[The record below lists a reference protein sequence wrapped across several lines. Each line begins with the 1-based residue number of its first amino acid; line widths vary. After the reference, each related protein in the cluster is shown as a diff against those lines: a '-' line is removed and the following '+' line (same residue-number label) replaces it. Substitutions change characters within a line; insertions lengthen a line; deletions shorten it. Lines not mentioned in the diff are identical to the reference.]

1 MMTAYNGGI
10 KLRDIG
16 SLYGKIIEVNLS
28 TEKVSVL
35 EPEQEVYRSF
45 LGGRGLN
52 QLLLFQNVKPTT
64 SAFEPENALLFG
76 AGLLVGTAIPGAVR
90 LSVDTKST
98 FSGGVGSANA
108 GGDFARELK
117 LAGVGTLL
125 ITGKAKRPVYLAI
138 VDGKVTFRDARHL
151 WGRIVSETVEAIRA
165 EMGEETKV
173 LCIGPAGENLVRGAC
188 IIVDKAR
195 AAAKCGVGAV
205 MGSKKLKAI
214 AVLGSGT
221 VEVADPEGFR
231 VASERAWRK
240 VLKSKILGAVN
251 EHGTLYSVTMKNEVG
266 GVPFR
271 HYQDG
276 YMNPGKIRCISEG
289 AFKRFERRRFS
300 AVTCPITCRAIYE
313 VKNGPFAGTIGEAM
327 EANTVQDFGYKLDI
341 TNPAAIIKAHVLCN
355 EYGIDMDT
363 AAETIAWAYEC
374 YEKGILN
381 KKDTHGLRLT
391 WGNYKALI
399 SLLEQIAYRKD
410 FGDILAEGVKRA
422 AETIGRGSEELAM
435 TMKGQDL
442 YETIRMPKGY
452 GLGAALATRGGGH
465 CSGSPLTEFSA
476 GRLDPE
482 IAERIYGV
490 STAGDPAAYEGK
502 AKLVA
507 YHERLHAVLNSLG
520 ICFLTTVW
528 ESPDLLGWGDLAELV
543 STATGWDMDENELKE
558 VGERIHSL
566 ERLFNVIHAG
576 FDRRNDYPP
585 KRFFEEPIRSG
596 PYKGEILDRAKFEE
610 MLTENYKL
618 HGWDVKGIPT
628 DNTLSK
634 LGLKFALHKAEA
646 DES

>member
-1 MMTAYNGGI
+1 VDRFNIRRLTGAVFKVDLTN
-10 KLRDIG
+10 RRVER
-16 SLYGKIIEVNLS
+16 IEVNGG
-28 TEKVSVL
+28 
-35 EPEQEVYRSF
+35 VYRLF

-52 QLLLFQNVKPTT
+52 QFLLATNLSPQTQ
-64 SAFEPENALLFG
+64 SLAPENVLAFS
-76 AGLLVGTAIPGAVR
+76 AGLLVGTSTPGAVR
-90 LSVDTKST
+90 LSVDAKNV

-151 WGRIVSETVEAIRA
+151 WGRTVSETVAAIRA
-165 EMGEETKV
+165 EMGEKTKV
-173 LCIGPAGENLVRGAC
+173 LCIGLAGENLVRGAC
-188 IIVDKAR
+188 IIVDGAR

-205 MGSKKLKAI
+205 MGSKKLKAV

-240 VLKSKILGAVN
+240 VLKSKILGAIN
-251 EHGTLYSVTMKNEVG
+251 EHGTLYSVTVKNEVG

-276 YMNPGKIRCISEG
+276 YMNPEKVRFVSEE

-355 EYGIDMDT
+355 EYGIDIDT
-363 AAETIAWAYEC
+363 AAESIAWAYEC

-381 KKDTHGLRLT
+381 KEDTHGLRLT

-399 SLLEQIAYRKD
+399 SLLEQIAYRKY
-410 FGDILAEGVKRA
+410 FGDVLAEGVKRA
-422 AETIGRGSEELAM
+422 AVTIGRGSEELAM

-558 VGERIHSL
+558 VGERIHTL
-566 ERLFNVIHAG
+566 ERLFNVIHAR

-596 PYKGEILDRAKFEE
+596 PYRGEILDRAKFDE

-634 LGLKFALHKAEA
+634 LGLKFALRNSEA